1 MLRRGVELPRRPSE
15 DRLPAD
21 PHGAGQLALPQRA
34 ADQPAQALQLGGIEV
49 LHPVPP
55 YRWPRLRP
63 AWRPACSRALLCEL
77 EPGAHLGIREL
88 ERQQPRT
95 GRLGLGIT
103 TFSIAAGGR
112 CEGILAGVGI
122 CKTQAYVNRG
132 NDPLAIE
139 LLAQG
144 FGPARVMQVLEA
156 NDPDHDYRQIA
167 ILDRAGNGAV
177 HTGSGT
183 RPWAGHKVGAGY
195 IAFGN
200 VLAGPHVVEAIAAGF
215 MAEPDVELE
224 FRLLAALE
232 GGRDAGGQV
241 GAERHLPERSAAIC
255 VVEQPDYP
263 EADVRVDLHDD
274 AVVELRR
281 VLEEFKRYEV
291 FYRERGRKPREA
303 VTQDQFVASL
313 ERGA

>member
-1 MLRRGVELPRRPSE
+1 MTYSIIARCPK
-15 DRLPAD
+15 
-21 PHGAGQLALPQRA
+21 
-34 ADQPAQALQLGGIEV
+34 
-49 LHPVPP
+49 
-55 YRWPRLRP
+55 
-63 AWRPACSRALLCEL
+63 
-77 EPGAHLGIREL
+77 
-88 ERQQPRT
+88 T

-132 NDPLAIE
+132 NDPLAID

-144 FGPARVMQVLEA
+144 FTPAHVMSRLAA

-167 ILDRAGNGAV
+167 IMDREGNGV
-177 HTGSGT
+177 GHTGSGT
-183 RPWAGHKVGAGY
+183 RPWSGHKVEPGY
-195 IAFGN
+195 VAFGN
-200 VLAGPHVVEAIAAGF
+200 VLAGPQVVEAIVAGF
-215 MAEPDVELE
+215 LADPEAALE
-224 FRLLAALE
+224 FRLLSALE

-241 GAERHLPERSAAIC
+241 GAQGHLPERSAAIR
-255 VVEQPDYP
+255 VVADPDYP
-263 EADVRVDLHDD
+263 DIDVRVDLHDD

-303 VTQDQFVASL
+303 ITQDEFVARL

>member
-1 MLRRGVELPRRPSE
+1 MTYSIIARCPK
-15 DRLPAD
+15 
-21 PHGAGQLALPQRA
+21 
-34 ADQPAQALQLGGIEV
+34 
-49 LHPVPP
+49 
-55 YRWPRLRP
+55 
-63 AWRPACSRALLCEL
+63 
-77 EPGAHLGIREL
+77 
-88 ERQQPRT
+88 T

-144 FGPARVMQVLEA
+144 FTPVHVMSQLAA

-167 ILDRAGNGAV
+167 IMDRDGNGV
-177 HTGSGT
+177 GHTGSGT
-183 RPWAGHKVGAGY
+183 RPWSGHKVGPGY
-195 IAFGN
+195 VAFGN
-200 VLAGPHVVEAIAAGF
+200 VLAGPQVVDAIVAGF
-215 MAEPDVELE
+215 LADPDAALE
-224 FRLLAALE
+224 FRLLRALE

-241 GAERHLPERSAAIC
+241 GAQGHLTERSAAIR
-255 VVEQPDYP
+255 VVADPDYP
-263 EADVRVDLHDD
+263 EIDVRVDLHDD

-291 FYRERGRKPREA
+291 FYRERGRNPREA
-303 VTQDQFVASL
+303 ITQDEFVARL
-313 ERGA
+313 ERGG